1 MTIGLKGPYNSGAAV
16 GGAGAA
22 TIQANSDVI
31 LRGQILA
38 VYFRYNDSC
47 PGTTDFTLRTLGTDP
62 FAPSYNILAKANA
75 NTDGWFYPA
84 KQQCDSTGGAIA
96 NAYVPIVVEDYL
108 NLLLA
113 EADSGCSVD
122 VWIMLDY

>member
-38 VYFRYNDSC
+38 EQIV
-47 PGTTDFTLRTLGTDP
+47 
-62 FAPSYNILAKANA
+62 IL
-75 NTDGWFYPA
+75 
-84 KQQCDSTGGAIA
+84 
-96 NAYVPIVVEDYL
+96 
-108 NLLLA
+108 
-113 EADSGCSVD
+113 
-122 VWIMLDY
+122 